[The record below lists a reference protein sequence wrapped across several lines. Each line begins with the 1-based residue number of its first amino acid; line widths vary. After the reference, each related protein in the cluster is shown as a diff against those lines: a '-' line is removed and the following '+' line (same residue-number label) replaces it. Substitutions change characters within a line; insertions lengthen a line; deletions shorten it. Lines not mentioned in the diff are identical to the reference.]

1 MWGGFGLSTPLNSIG
16 SREHA
21 LRVLQSLRQGSNCLE
36 GVSSFSAGRE
46 ILFKAAQDNLEEL
59 ELSGGAC
66 VRWLKGRYGQ
76 GKTHVFARLIETAF
90 NRNWVTSYVQV
101 SGRGEGTE
109 LHRFEEIYA
118 SIIKNCLTS
127 ELVAEQRG
135 SVDPGRVP
143 GWEWIL
149 DKWFAD
155 LKRLAVGRETGDIP
169 SFIVR
174 DVAEQTMTAIRRRW
188 SIQGSFADALRQYVI
203 ARIDGDEDWVQLIL
217 AWFRGENVH
226 AQGGN
231 VRNRLKQSGIREPI
245 KRQNAKEM
253 LRSLSTF
260 IRYRGYGGILILLDE
275 VENVLQQTPSA
286 RRTAYTVLRELIDNV
301 DDRHGMTRAAFYISG
316 TPDIFEGEKGL
327 TEYEALAARVLLPS
341 DFAHPNPAA
350 AVVDLS
356 HYPLTR
362 EALAEI
368 GNKILKVHAAAK
380 SWAPNGEV
388 HQRLQERLDGL
399 LSQNP
404 DLNPRTW
411 VRNVVEVLDQASM
424 NS

>member
-1 MWGGFGLSTPLNSIG
+1 M
-16 SREHA
+16 A
-21 LRVLQSLRQGSNCLE
+21 
-36 GVSSFSAGRE
+36 FS
-46 ILFKAAQDNLEEL
+46 
-59 ELSGGAC
+59 
-66 VRWLKGRYGQ
+66 
-76 GKTHVFARLIETAF
+76 
-90 NRNWVTSYVQV
+90 RNWITSYVQV

-118 SIIKNCLTS
+118 AIVKNCLTT
-127 ELVAEQRG
+127 ELIAEQQG
-135 SVDPGRVP
+135 IVDPGRVP

-149 DKWFAD
+149 DRWFGD
-155 LKRLAVGRETGDIP
+155 LKKLAVGRETGDIP
-169 SFIVR
+169 SFKVR

-203 ARIDGDEDWVQLIL
+203 ARIDGDEDWAQLIL
-217 AWFRGENVH
+217 AWFSAEDVH
-226 AQGGN
+226 AQGGEG
-231 VRNRLKQSGIREPI
+231 RARLRQAGIRESI

-275 VENVLQQTPSA
+275 VENVLQQTPAA

-301 DDRHGMTRAAFYISG
+301 DDRHGMTRAAFYVSG
-316 TPDIFEGEKGL
+316 TPDLFDGEKGL

-341 DFAHPNPAA
+341 DLSHPNPAA

-356 HYPLTR
+356 LYPLTKQ
-362 EALAEI
+362 ALAEI
-368 GNKILKVHAAAK
+368 GDKILIIHAAAK
-380 SWAPNGEV
+380 SWSPDGEV
-388 HQRLQERLDGL
+388 RDRLQDRLNGL

-411 VRNVVEVLDQASM
+411 VRSVVEVLDGCLSR
-424 NS
+424 